1 MKQSAVCTYG
11 QYIQWFPTEHYIIS
25 CASLRWREQQI
36 ALEQSPSR
44 RSKAQKPCQTTSGP
58 KSSLPVMCWNITLAE
73 SEHLWAWEIAIVR
86 SETFHLGPLSKENST
101 RGTEWNEFSRLKKRL
116 FQCIWWVSRGLF
128 ATCVERQ
135 VKHNRGEKLGDGT
148 MAEDATRLLSLPGH
162 CQQHIS

>member
-1 MKQSAVCTYG
+1 MDSTFSGSLLNIILSPAPASVKRTTDSSRAKSQSQIQDSETPSD
-11 QYIQWFPTEHYIIS
+11 YIWSQEFPS
-25 CASLRWREQQI
+25 F
-36 ALEQSPSR
+36 
-44 RSKAQKPCQTTSGP
+44 
-58 KSSLPVMCWNITLAE
+58 VMCWNITLAE
-73 SEHLWAWEIAIVR
+73 SEHLWAWEIARVR

-135 VKHNRGEKLGDGT
+135 VKHNRGEKLSDGT

>member
-1 MKQSAVCTYG
+1 MYVWTVHSVVPYWTLYYLLRQPPVKRTTDSSRAKSQSQIQDSETPSD
-11 QYIQWFPTEHYIIS
+11 YIWSQEFPS
-25 CASLRWREQQI
+25 F
-36 ALEQSPSR
+36 
-44 RSKAQKPCQTTSGP
+44 
-58 KSSLPVMCWNITLAE
+58 VMCWNITLAE
-73 SEHLWAWEIAIVR
+73 SEHLWAWEIARVR
-86 SETFHLGPLSKENST
+86 SETFHLGPLPKENST

-135 VKHNRGEKLGDGT
+135 VKHNRGEKLSDGT